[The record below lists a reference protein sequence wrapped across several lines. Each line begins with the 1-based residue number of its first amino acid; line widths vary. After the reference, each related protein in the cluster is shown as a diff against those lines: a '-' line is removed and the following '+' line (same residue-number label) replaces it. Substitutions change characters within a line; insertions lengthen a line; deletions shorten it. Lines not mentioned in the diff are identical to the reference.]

1 MPRPRHWSGLTA
13 AEFRSELRRL
23 NLTQQW
29 FAEQCGFALSAVSKW
44 AQGQQPVPQHV
55 AYIIQLLDRLAYRGE
70 MHEVESEVEA
80 FVRMI
85 TSHTLQPS
93 SHHRDASRIKFAGET
108 IPDSE
113 LVPVIQKPRPRERW
127 IDPIFR
133 VSWDDDTTGKRIE
146 RWYSHRPGASRRLAQ
161 LRKRGIE
168 ATLEHARER
177 AA

>member
-1 MPRPRHWSGLTA
+1 MPRPRHWSGLTGPG
-13 AEFRSELRRL
+13 FRSELRRL

-44 AQGQQPVPQHV
+44 AQGHQPVPQHV
-55 AYIIQLLDRLAYRGE
+55 AYILQLLDRLAYRGE
-70 MHEVESEVEA
+70 MHNVESEVEA

-93 SHHRDASRIKFAGET
+93 AAERDASRIKFAGET
-108 IPDSE
+108 IPDAE
-113 LVPVIQKPRPRERW
+113 LVPVVKKPPPRVRH
-127 IDPIFR
+127 IDPVFR
-133 VSWDDDTTGKRIE
+133 VSWKEATGEQAE
-146 RWYSHRPGASRRLAQ
+146 RWYSHRPAASRRLAQ

-168 ATLEHARER
+168 ATIDHAWQH